1 MPGLWT
7 AGSATGHIR
16 GDGYTRA
23 SENKLLPTPLRSPDQ
38 LLPLPYSPGP
48 FSQTALL

>member
-7 AGSATGHIR
+7 AGSATGHIG
-16 GDGYTRA
+16 GDAYTCT
-23 SENKLLPTPLRSPDQ
+23 SENKRLPTPLRSPDQ
-38 LLPLPYSPGP
+38 LLPLPYSPRP